1 MTTPQTL
8 RLSMP
13 HKLLVPVLAVVSIL
27 ECPPLLAQEVDDAA
41 KHNSISAPQA
51 EYSWMS
57 GGVGDDARRE
67 MRKAAVSYNLHLV
80 FSGRD
85 GNYLAS
91 IPFSVRQNG
100 REIYSGITEGPLLYL
115 KLPAGAYQVSA
126 EIDGIW
132 QSKRIQVSPGN
143 RPAKMMFVA
152 KAQ

>member
-1 MTTPQTL
+1 MNPHQTI

-13 HKLLVPVLAVVSIL
+13 HKLLVPVLAVVSIM

-41 KHNSISAPQA
+41 KFNTVSAPQA

-57 GGVGDDARRE
+57 GGIGDDARRE
-67 MRKAAVSYNLHLV
+67 MRKAAGAYNLHLV

-100 REIYSGITEGPLLYL
+100 REVFSGITEGPLLYL
-115 KLPAGAYQVSA
+115 RLPPGTYQVSA

-132 QSKRIQVSPGN
+132 QNKRIQVSPGT
-143 RPAKMMFVA
+143 RPAKMIFVA